1 MASAQIAIPFGAT
14 AVDLL
19 ANLSH
24 AGDVTVGDTVV
35 LFNSGTV
42 TVLLGDSGVASGT
55 GFRALTAGAVLSLD
69 LKSGDTL
76 YGLVPTGSTNG
87 AVDVLRVA

>member
-19 ANLSH
+19 VNLSH

-42 TVLLGDSGVASGT
+42 TVLLGDSTVASGT
-55 GFRALTAGAVLSLD
+55 GFRALVAGATLAID
-69 LKSGDTL
+69 LKTGDTL
-76 YGLVPTGSTNG
+76 FGLVPTGSTNG